1 MKAGLQIILHG
12 RPEQKHDHL
21 ARGNTAMDLW
31 RQIHNDET
39 VNILDPNL
47 IAKHRNQF
55 ATQYIQYSR
64 NLL

>member
-1 MKAGLQIILHG
+1 MADP
-12 RPEQKHDHL
+12 RPGQKHDHL

-39 VNILDPNL
+39 VTLDPNL
-47 IAKHRNQF
+47 MAKHRNQF